1 MMFDPF
7 YLLVDSTRWLE
18 RLLPQGVKTVQL
30 RMKDKS
36 QGEITHEIL
45 RAKTLC
51 AQYGATL
58 IINDFWQT
66 AIDEGCSFVHL
77 GQEDMEIADIA
88 AIKRAG
94 IRIGLSTHTPEELD
108 KALALDPDY
117 IALGPIWPTL
127 LKKMSYPP
135 QGIERIG
142 VWKKAIGELPL
153 VVIGGI
159 TPERAP
165 LVLRAGAD
173 SACVI
178 TDILTNADPEARTRE
193 WIEATAPFRR

>member
-1 MMFDPF
+1 
-7 YLLVDSTRWLE
+7 
-18 RLLPQGVKTVQL
+18 
-30 RMKDKS
+30 
-36 QGEITHEIL
+36 
-45 RAKTLC
+45 
-51 AQYGATL
+51 
-58 IINDFWQT
+58 
-66 AIDEGCSFVHL
+66 
-77 GQEDMEIADIA
+77 MEIADIA

-142 VWKKAIGELPL
+142 IWKKAIGELPL